1 MKLKHDLIGKMANMT
16 TTEKDLYLYLCRR
29 QEADGRVRGV
39 YHKDVAAECGMSSAS
54 FYNAKNGLAEKG
66 AIRLEYKEK
75 ECDMIV
81 IGNDFSD
88 GRYTNYINLNRSVFH
103 RKAFRK
109 LNGRETYFVLEML
122 KNSQRSESGGCC
134 KLAVGTL
141 YSKYSQILKVK
152 FRTIRHYL
160 HILKLFFSVGIVK
173 GNYYIEYRRGVFD
186 PKPENRKAELNWSIE
201 QMLRSVFRRYKT
213 EQRQEDTRDLIS
225 LFKQFKK
232 ISEDNGLSGSA
243 YNSLFVWA
251 VEEAVKVKTEKLSLA
266 YVNKLICDAIYA

>member
-160 HILKLFFSVGIVK
+160 HVLKLFFSVGIVK
-173 GNYYIEYRRGVFD
+173 GNYYIMT
-186 PKPENRKAELNWSIE
+186 A
-201 QMLRSVFRRYKT
+201 Q
-213 EQRQEDTRDLIS
+213 
-225 LFKQFKK
+225 
-232 ISEDNGLSGSA
+232 
-243 YNSLFVWA
+243 
-251 VEEAVKVKTEKLSLA
+251 
-266 YVNKLICDAIYA
+266 